1 MKMVLAKFFFLLY
14 FSASLMGYPFSDNGN
29 GSVTDI
35 GTGLVW
41 QKCSRG
47 QNTDATCTGTATKT
61 TWSLA
66 LLHCKNL
73 SIGSR
78 TWRLPNAND
87 LTSLFNPAIYTS
99 SIPYIDPTN
108 FPPTVGDKYWSSST
122 VAGSPSLAYFLDFIG
137 GGSNY
142 WLSSQ
147 NKVTAAYVR
156 CVSGP

>member
-1 MKMVLAKFFFLLY
+1 MKMVLLKFFFLLC
-14 FSASLMGYPFSDNGN
+14 FSASLMGYPFSENGD
-29 GSVTDI
+29 GSVTDT

-78 TWRLPNAND
+78 TWRLPNVNE
-87 LTSLFNPAIYTS
+87 LRSLLNPAIYSNFVPNIDSTS
-99 SIPYIDPTN
+99 
-108 FPPTVGDKYWSSST
+108 FPSTVADKYWSSST
-122 VAGSPSLAYFLDFIG
+122 VTGSASLAYFVDFSG
-137 GGSNY
+137 GGQH
-142 WLSSQ
+142 SQ
-147 NKVTAAYVR
+147 NKVTAAFVR

>member
-1 MKMVLAKFFFLLY
+1 MTLLVQKIFFFFWLILPL
-14 FSASLMGYPFSDNGN
+14 FGYPFSDNGD
-29 GSVTDI
+29 GSVTDT

-78 TWRLPNAND
+78 IWRLPNINEIR
-87 LTSLFNPAIYTS
+87 SLVNPAIYLS
-99 SIPYIDPTN
+99 SVPYIDSTS
-108 FPPTVGDKYWSSST
+108 FPSTVADKYWSSST
-122 VAGSPSLAYFLDFIG
+122 VTGSPSLAYFVGFSDAG
-137 GGSNY
+137 QGN
-142 WLSSQ
+142 Q
-147 NKVTAAYVR
+147 NKVTSAFVR